1 MKRNTIIAV
10 LLTTGVAIAGVTAVS
25 AQGPG
30 QRSGERFERL
40 DANNDGELT
49 LEEMTARQA
58 AMIEEADAD
67 GNGAVSKAEMRAFRD
82 AKRAERN
89 PDKNDDG
96 VIDRT
101 EFINAA
107 QDRFDRLDAD
117 GDGLLSEDERPRK
130 GRRGRY

>member
-10 LLTTGVAIAGVTAVS
+10 LLSAGIGIAGVTAVS

-30 QRSGERFERL
+30 RGSGERFDRL

-49 LEEMTARQA
+49 LEEMTAKQA

-67 GNGAVSKAEMRAFRD
+67 GNGAVSKAEMHAFRQ

-101 EFINAA
+101 EFLNAA
-107 QDRFDRLDAD
+107 QDRFDRLDKD

-130 GRRGRY
+130 GRRGRH

>member
-10 LLTTGVAIAGVTAVS
+10 LLTTGIGIAGVTAVS

-49 LEEMTARQA
+49 LEEMTAKQA

-67 GNGAVSKAEMRAFRD
+67 GNGAVSKAEMRAFRE

-101 EFINAA
+101 EFLNAA

-130 GRRGRY
+130 GRWGRR

>member
-10 LLTTGVAIAGVTAVS
+10 LLTTGVAIAGATAVS

-49 LEEMTARQA
+49 LEEMTAKQA

-67 GNGAVSKAEMRAFRD
+67 GNGAVSKAEMQAFRQ

-89 PDKNDDG
+89 PDRNDDG

-101 EFINAA
+101 EFLNAA

-130 GRRGRY
+130 GRWGRR